1 MKGFKIEKEDEE
13 GKSLEG
19 AKVIFLA
26 DHHDIP
32 QAIIQ
37 RLAYVPSSTLGEK
50 PKKNTY
56 IHTKRYGSQE
66 KEFEIVG

>member
-50 PKKNTY
+50 PKKIHTY
-56 IHTKRYGSQE
+56 IQNDMDLKRKSLRS
-66 KEFEIVG
+66 